1 MTKQMT
7 PILIVFISSKNTH
20 TPTKWKEKHTH
31 IFLVNT
37 IRIDNTTKQ
46 IKMKS
51 KTKRKTYT
59 KQNNFKLIFEWKMVW
74 KTHKIKR
81 KTKNQKKLMKKQ
93 MKNYKY

>member
-7 PILIVFISSKNTH
+7 PILIVFISSKKNTH
-20 TPTKWKEKHTH
+20 THKMKRKTTH

-81 KTKNQKKLMKKQ
+81 KTKNKKKLMKKQ